1 MGAGLTEEQ
10 LDGLS
15 EEERAALKED
25 DDAKGKAE
33 GDEGGGAGAD
43 DDKGKADD
51 GEGDDDKGKAQDGGD
66 KGGDQGADEG
76 AGSDKSDAGAAEN
89 VAPVNSPLFKLD
101 AGADGKTLEGIAEEL
116 ETLDEKFEQGDIA
129 LKDYNAQRDA
139 LNQAKFRLEMYKDIN
154 EQVANQTVENNW
166 KAAQQE
172 FFAENKEYRENPV
185 LNAAYAHVVNGLL
198 ATEEGKKLTD
208 RQLLTKAKETVEESL
223 GIVREKGKDKGD
235 AGKAALEAAKRKEA
249 EKGRDNASLSKMLL
263 AESQEIGDRF
273 DALDKLNGEDF
284 ENAIAALSESER
296 KAYARRG

>member
-10 LDGLS
+10 LEGLS
-15 EEERAALKED
+15 EEERAALED
-25 DDAKGKAE
+25 EDDAKGKGE
-33 GDEGGGAGAD
+33 GDGGDTD
-43 DDKGKADD
+43 DDKGNT
-51 GEGDDDKGKAQDGGD
+51 GEGEGDDDDKGKAQDGGD
-66 KGGDQGADEG
+66 RNGDPGTDEG

-139 LNQAKFRLEMYKDIN
+139 LNQAKFRLEMYKDMN